1 MSPDTLRREIR
12 EASKTKDK
20 EALERLIDDAE
31 NAGYPELGADL
42 REARQSLESLGG
54 GPGG

>member
-31 NAGYPELGADL
+31 SAGYPELGADL